1 MNIKDKKIVVAGLG
15 ATGFETALFLSK
27 KGVDV
32 YLTESKITEDISKN
46 ISILQSKNIKT
57 EVGGHTEKFVSDMDV
72 LVVSPGVPQ
81 EALPVRYAED
91 RGIPIVSEIE
101 LSFMLSPTKKI
112 IAITGTNGKTTTA
125 ALTGAILEKTGIP
138 TVVCGNIG
146 NPFIGELE
154 NISEDTY
161 VVLEV
166 SSFQLE
172 RTSTF
177 KPFIGCLLNI
187 AEDHFDRHKTMEN
200 YLTAK
205 KKVFINQNKDGFAV
219 FNYNDL
225 YCRKI
230 SEEVKANILF
240 FGHNKITKKGVYE
253 KDNIVFSNLNGVAEL
268 FNTEKTKLWGKGNID
283 NIMASALIGLLC
295 HISTESIIETV
306 YTFAQLPHR
315 LEKVTEINGILFIND
330 SKSTNPH
337 SVINALGSIKDGTK
351 SILIMGGQNKNVS
364 FSSVIPYLSKNV
376 GAIILMGEA
385 KEELAEE
392 FKKTGLPLIF
402 AETVKD
408 AVQQAYKNAES
419 GDIVMFSPGCASFDM
434 FNNYK
439 ERGNAFKNEVLALS

>member
-1 MNIKDKKIVVAGLG
+1 
-15 ATGFETALFLSK
+15 
-27 KGVDV
+27 
-32 YLTESKITEDISKN
+32 
-46 ISILQSKNIKT
+46 
-57 EVGGHTEKFVSDMDV
+57 
-72 LVVSPGVPQ
+72 
-81 EALPVRYAED
+81 
-91 RGIPIVSEIE
+91 
-101 LSFMLSPTKKI
+101 
-112 IAITGTNGKTTTA
+112 
-125 ALTGAILEKTGIP
+125 
-138 TVVCGNIG
+138 
-146 NPFIGELE
+146 
-154 NISEDTY
+154 
-161 VVLEV
+161 
-166 SSFQLE
+166 
-172 RTSTF
+172 
-177 KPFIGCLLNI
+177 
-187 AEDHFDRHKTMEN
+187 
-200 YLTAK
+200 
-205 KKVFINQNKDGFAV
+205 
-219 FNYNDL
+219 
-225 YCRKI
+225 
-230 SEEVKANILF
+230 
-240 FGHNKITKKGVYE
+240 
-253 KDNIVFSNLNGVAEL
+253 
-268 FNTEKTKLWGKGNID
+268 
-283 NIMASALIGLLC
+283 MASALIGLLC
-295 HISTESIIETV
+295 NVSTESIIETV